1 MNFIRKDV
9 RKNPRQKKVKPLPL
23 NNLRTDEIEDLFS
36 HTLSAEQIL
45 SLYPCD
51 TGIFRKEDYDKPNL
65 TITYDIHTAY
75 NLRIKNIP
83 FAVWGREYKNNHRAF
98 VFCKPRPKVAMF

>member
-1 MNFIRKDV
+1 MKR
-9 RKNPRQKKVKPLPL
+9 LPL
-23 NNLRTDEIEDLFS
+23 NDLRTDEIDDLFG

-51 TGIFRKEDYDKPNL
+51 TGIFKKEDYDKPDL

-83 FAVWGREYKNNHRAF
+83 FVVWGKEYKNNHRAF
-98 VFCKPRPKVAMF
+98 VFCKPRPKAAMF

>member
-1 MNFIRKDV
+1 M
-9 RKNPRQKKVKPLPL
+9 RKNLRRRKAKLLPL
-23 NNLRTDEIEDLFS
+23 DDLRSNEIDDLFG

-51 TGIFRKEDYDKPNL
+51 TGTFRKEDYDKPDL

-75 NLRIKNIP
+75 NLRIKNVP
-83 FAVWGREYKNNHRAF
+83 FVVWGKEYKNNHRAF
-98 VFCKPRPKVAMF
+98 VFCKTRPKDTIF

>member
-1 MNFIRKDV
+1 MRKSS
-9 RKNPRQKKVKPLPL
+9 KQKRVGLLPL
-23 NNLRTDEIEDLFS
+23 DDLKVNEISDLFG
-36 HTLSAEQIL
+36 HTLSSDQIL

-51 TGIFRKEDYDKPNL
+51 TGIFNKEDYDKPGL

-83 FAVWGREYKNNHRAF
+83 FVVWGKEYKNIYRAF
-98 VFCKPRPKVAMF
+98 VFCKPKPKAAMF